1 MGSNQSDQP
10 DESLT
15 MPENQDQ
22 TTTPPFGEV
31 ETLRT
36 QLAQAEA
43 QSAEY
48 LDGWQRERAEF
59 ANFRRRQEQT
69 LKLQQQQ
76 AMSKTLLN
84 LISIVDDQDRA
95 FAAIPDEMR
104 EHAWVEGL
112 FLVGKKLVAVLEKE
126 GLKEIAARPG
136 DPFDPRYHQAV
147 LHEPSD
153 SFEEGQ
159 IAQVFHRGYLLQ
171 DQVLRPVIVSVSS
184 GKNPARPE
192 QC

>member
-1 MGSNQSDQP
+1 MGSNQPDQP
-10 DESLT
+10 DESLAT

-22 TTTPPFGEV
+22 TTAAPFGEV

-76 AMSKTLLN
+76 ALSKTLLN

-95 FAAIPDEMR
+95 FSAIPDEMR

-112 FLVGKKLVAVLEKE
+112 FLVGKKLAALLEKE

-136 DPFDPRYHQAV
+136 DLFDPRYHQAV

-153 SFEEGQ
+153 SFGEGQ

-184 GKNPARPE
+184 GKNPARSE
-192 QC
+192 Q